1 MGVISNIFGFVLNH
15 IYLLVQNYGLA
26 IILFSVLLKIV
37 LLPLSINEQVTRRK
51 TAKIQGQAREIE
63 KKYKNDPQR
72 KHQEVMALWK
82 REKFNPLLGCM
93 GPLVQ
98 MVLILAIFFLV
109 RNPLTY
115 MRNIDAYEIEEFRE
129 VVIAAEGEDFID
141 GRFAEVSLVRYAR
154 SQGYTDSPFY
164 INMDFLGL
172 DLSNVPSEDWANP
185 AVHIIPGLVVLA
197 TSVSMKLT
205 MSMNQKKQV
214 NKEIVLDKDGNP
226 EKQEPDL
233 TQQMSRNM
241 MWMMPIMMII
251 VCFNA
256 PLGLSLYWLLNSIL
270 MITVILILNK
280 VLFSKEDKEE
290 IEGGEENG

>member
-1 MGVISNIFGFVLNH
+1 MGVISSVFGFILNH
-15 IYLLVQNYGLA
+15 IYILVQNYGLA
-26 IILFSVLLKIV
+26 IILFSILLKIV

-51 TAKIQGQAREIE
+51 TARIQGKAREIE

-82 REKFNPLLGCM
+82 REKFNPLFGCM

-98 MVLILAIFFLV
+98 MILIMAIFFLV
-109 RNPLTY
+109 RSPLTY
-115 MRNIDAYEIEEFRE
+115 MRHIDAAEIENFRN
-129 VVIAAEGEDFID
+129 VVIEEEGEDFID

-154 SQGYTDSPFY
+154 NQGYTDSPFY

-172 DLSNVPSEDWANP
+172 DLSNVPSEDWMNP

-197 TSVSMKLT
+197 TTVSMKLT
-205 MSMNQKKQV
+205 MSMNQKRQEK
-214 NKEIVLDKDGNP
+214 KEIVLDKDGNP

-241 MWMMPIMMII
+241 MWMMPFMMIL

-256 PLGLSLYWLLNSIL
+256 PLGLSLYWFINNIL

-280 VLFSKEDKEE
+280 VLFSKEE
-290 IEGGEENG
+290 IEEGE

>member
-1 MGVISNIFGFVLNH
+1 MLI
-15 IYLLVQNYGLA
+15 QNYGLA
-26 IILFSVLLKIV
+26 IILFSILLKIV

-63 KKYKNDPQR
+63 KKYKNDPQK

-82 REKFNPLLGCM
+82 RENFNPLFGCM

-98 MVLILAIFFLV
+98 MLIILSIFFLV
-109 RNPLTY
+109 RNPLTH
-115 MRNIDAYEIEEFRE
+115 MRQIDPAEIERFEQ
-129 VVIAAEGEDFID
+129 VVIEAEGDDFRGGAFSEI
-141 GRFAEVSLVRYAR
+141 SLVRYAR
-154 SQGYTDSPFY
+154 NQGYTDSPFY

-172 DLSNVPSEDWANP
+172 DLSNVPSEDWMNP
-185 AVHIIPGLVVLA
+185 AVHIIPGLVVVA
-197 TSVSMKLT
+197 TAVSMKLT
-205 MSMNQKKQV
+205 MSMNQKRQGK
-214 NKEIVLDKDGNP
+214 KEIVLDKDGNP

-241 MWMMPIMMII
+241 MWMMPFMMIM

-256 PLGLSLYWLLNSIL
+256 PLGLSLYWFINSVL

-280 VLFSKEDKEE
+280 VLFAKEDKEE
-290 IEGGEENG
+290 IEEGEKNG